1 MASSKQLLGMI
12 RSHAKGDEA
21 DFFAIAEHIAADAAK
36 AGRGRMAEDIRN
48 LVANLTAEQAGRRP
62 SSRPTPIFAPRGELA
77 GILHASYPETR
88 IDDLILSRP
97 LEARLRGVLREHRER
112 GLLEESGLEPR
123 RKLLLAGPPG
133 TGKTMTAAAIA
144 GELGLPLFAVMLDG
158 VINKF
163 MGESAAKLRLVFDAV
178 AATRG
183 VYFFDEVDALA
194 TSRGTENDVGEA
206 RRTLNSLLQFLD
218 QDTSASVLIAAT
230 NHASLLDPAI
240 FRRFDASLAYE
251 RPDAEAIRRIL
262 ETHLSRFSIV
272 DVDWTA
278 ICADAAGLSQADL
291 VAAARD
297 AARAGVLDHDGAI
310 NDALLRASIRERAQ
324 LHQIEAITVAAGN

>member
-12 RSHAKGDEA
+12 RSHATGDEA
-21 DFFAIAEHIAADAAK
+21 NFFAIAEHIAADAAK
-36 AGRGRMAEDIRN
+36 AGRGRMAEDIRTLVGN
-48 LVANLTAEQAGRRP
+48 LRDEAAHRRP
-62 SSRPTPIFAPRGELA
+62 DSRPTPIFAPRGELA

-88 IDDLILSRP
+88 IDDLVLCAP
-97 LEARLRGVLREHRER
+97 LDGRLRGVLREHRER
-112 GLLEESGLEPR
+112 DLLEDRGLEPR

-144 GELGLPLFAVMLDG
+144 GELGLPLFTVMLDG

-163 MGESAAKLRLVFDAV
+163 MGETAAKLRLVFDAV
-178 AATRG
+178 SVTRG

-218 QDTSASVLIAAT
+218 QDRSASVLIAAT
-230 NHASLLDPAI
+230 NHAALLDSAI
-240 FRRFDASLAYE
+240 FRRFDASFAYE
-251 RPDAEAIRRIL
+251 LPSADGIRRIL
-262 ETHLSRFSIV
+262 EAHLSRFSIV
-272 DVDWTA
+272 DLDWAA
-278 ICADAAGLSQADL
+278 IGAEATGLSQADL

-297 AARAGVLDHDGAI
+297 AARAAVLDRDGI
-310 NDALLRASIRERAQ
+310 ICDDLLRACIAERAQ
-324 LHQIEAITVAAGN
+324 LHRN

>member
-12 RSHAKGDEA
+12 RSHAIGDEA
-21 DFFAIAEHIAADAAK
+21 NFFAIAEHIAADAAK
-36 AGRGRMAEDIRN
+36 AGRGRMANDIRTLVGN
-48 LVANLTAEQAGRRP
+48 LQDEAARRRP
-62 SSRPTPIFAPRGELA
+62 ASRPTPIFAPRGELA
-77 GILHASYPETR
+77 SILHASYPETK
-88 IDDLILSRP
+88 IDDLVLSAP
-97 LEARLRGVLREHRER
+97 LERRLRGILREHRER
-112 GLLEESGLEPR
+112 DLLEDQGLEPR

-144 GELGLPLFAVMLDG
+144 AELGLPLFTVMLDG

-163 MGESAAKLRLVFDAV
+163 MGETAAKLRLVFDAV
-178 AATRG
+178 SVTRG

-218 QDTSASVLIAAT
+218 QDKSASVLIAAT
-230 NHASLLDPAI
+230 NHAALLDPAI

-251 RPDAEAIRRIL
+251 RPGTDEIRRIL
-262 ETHLSRFSIV
+262 EVHLSRFTISG
-272 DVDWTA
+272 VDWTS
-278 ICADAAGLSQADL
+278 ISADATGLSQADL

-297 AARAGVLDHDGAI
+297 AARVAVLDHGGTI
-310 NDALLRASIRERAQ
+310 CNDLLRASISERAQ
-324 LHQIEAITVAAGN
+324 LHRN

>member
-12 RSHAKGDEA
+12 RSHATGDESS
-21 DFFAIAEHIAADAAK
+21 FFAIAEHIASDAAS
-36 AGRGRMAEDIRN
+36 AGRGRMAEEIRTLVDN
-48 LVANLTAEQAGRRP
+48 LRSEAAGRRP
-62 SSRPTPIFAPRGELA
+62 SSRPTPIIAPRGELA

-88 IDDLILSRP
+88 IDDLILSVS
-97 LEARLRGVLREHRER
+97 LEGRLRSILREHHER
-112 GLLEESGLEPR
+112 DLLENRGLEPR

-144 GELGLPLFAVMLDG
+144 GELGLPLFTVMLDG

-163 MGESAAKLRLVFDAV
+163 MGETAAKLRLVFDAV
-178 AATRG
+178 SATRG

-218 QDTSASVLIAAT
+218 QDRSASVLIAAT
-230 NHASLLDPAI
+230 NHSALLDAAI

-251 RPDAEAIRRIL
+251 RPSAQGIRRIL
-262 ETHLSRFSIV
+262 EAHLGRFAME

-278 ICADAAGLSQADL
+278 LGADAAGLSQADL

-297 AARAGVLDHDGAI
+297 AARAAVLDHEGTIRED
-310 NDALLRASIRERAQ
+310 LLRASIAERAQ
-324 LHQIEAITVAAGN
+324 LHRN